1 MEQSSAVVGS
11 AGLTDG
17 MDTEATAEEAF
28 AGSPQVA
35 HSLMDVLRP
44 ATPPQPKNARII
56 RRFDL
61 EAAKYDPQPQSES
74 QSQSQSQGE
83 APMAEAKPAP
93 QPSRSREEAKALRNR
108 SLAAAAGFV

>member
-1 MEQSSAVVGS
+1 MEQSSAVVES
-11 AGLTDG
+11 AGTQQHVE
-17 MDTEATAEEAF
+17 TEPTGGEAL

-44 ATPPQPKNARII
+44 ATPPAPKNARII

-61 EAAKYDPQPQSES
+61 EAAKYDPQPQSPA
-74 QSQSQSQGE
+74 E
-83 APMAEAKPAP
+83 APVAEAKPAP